1 VRNGRRARTLPGS
14 SSRPFVH
21 DPQEIPMNFIVK
33 PVQQPKGDINYT
45 MCVLCSENP
54 KWCA

>member
-1 VRNGRRARTLPGS
+1 M
-14 SSRPFVH
+14 
-21 DPQEIPMNFIVK
+21 QFIVK